1 MPPISAARLNTQSTP
16 FVTLMHSSSERRS
29 TSWNSSVRLHV
40 SDPSPCLSVRVDG
53 GVHACTLGHVGART
67 CVRARGPRPL
77 ASCVDASVHFMYACM
92 HACVCACVCTC
103 VCVCVRARAR
113 VRAYGCKHAVCI
125 RVCIRVSIWQRQE
138 RAARQGARSQSAE
151 FWPRRTKIWDIN
163 AVRERRKHTAEFG
176 LLKILLPF
184 PVGGNNS
191 VAILLQAHAQM
202 RANKPSS
209 ATHQHLDA
217 LAIACAQ

>member
-1 MPPISAARLNTQSTP
+1 MS
-16 FVTLMHSSSERRS
+16 VTLLRASLCVSTGACMRVRWGTSVLVRACAQEGPGRSHRVLMRLCILCMHVCMR
-29 TSWNSSVRLHV
+29 
-40 SDPSPCLSVRVDG
+40 
-53 GVHACTLGHVGART
+53 A
-67 CVRARGPRPL
+67 CVRA
-77 ASCVDASVHFMYACM
+77 CVRV
-92 HACVCACVCTC
+92 C
-103 VCVCVRARAR
+103 VCVCARARAR